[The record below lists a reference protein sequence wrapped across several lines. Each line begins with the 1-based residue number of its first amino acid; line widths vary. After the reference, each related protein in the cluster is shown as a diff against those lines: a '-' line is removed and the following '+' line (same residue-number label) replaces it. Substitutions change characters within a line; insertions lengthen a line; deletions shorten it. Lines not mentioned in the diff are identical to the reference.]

1 MNFALIMLIIL
12 LMTFAFLAVELL
24 LFQISMTVSTHLLN
38 IDGGALIII
47 MTELRKS
54 KRNDLLSGKD
64 LDNLI
69 DKFMNLSDKILKP
82 LSDPSINDYNPI
94 YLINEIITIIKLR
107 NEIHEEI
114 KRFCHYWGY
123 SYKDL
128 VKKNPELID
137 ANNYKEIKKNVRF

>member
-1 MNFALIMLIIL
+1 MNFTLIALIVL
-12 LMTFAFLAVELL
+12 LMAIAFLLVELL
-24 LFQISMTVSTHLLN
+24 ALQISITVSTHLSN

-47 MTELRKS
+47 MRELRKS
-54 KRNDLLSGKD
+54 KRNDLLNEKD
-64 LDNLI
+64 LNNLI
-69 DKFMNLSDKILKP
+69 DKFMNLSDKILK
-82 LSDPSINDYNPI
+82 LLANPSINDYNPI
-94 YLINEIITIIKLR
+94 YLINEIITIINLR

-137 ANNYKEIKKNVRF
+137 AVNYKEIKNRRF

>member
-1 MNFALIMLIIL
+1 MNFALIALIIL
-12 LMTFAFLAVELL
+12 LMAFAFLSVELL
-24 LFQISMTVSTHLLN
+24 LLQISITVSTHLLN

-47 MTELRKS
+47 TRELRKF
-54 KRNDLLSGKD
+54 KRNDLLNGKD
-64 LDNLI
+64 LNNLI

-82 LSDPSINDYNPI
+82 LADPSINDYNPI
-94 YLINEIITIIKLR
+94 YLINEIITIINLR

-137 ANNYKEIKKNVRF
+137 AVNYKEIKNRRF

>member
-1 MNFALIMLIIL
+1 MNFALITLIVL
-12 LMTFAFLAVELL
+12 LMAIAFLSVELL
-24 LFQISMTVSTHLLN
+24 ALQISITVSTHLLN
-38 IDGGALIII
+38 IDGYALIII
-47 MTELRKS
+47 MRELRKS
-54 KRNDLLSGKD
+54 KRNDLLNEKD
-64 LDNLI
+64 LNNLI
-69 DKFMNLSDKILKP
+69 DKFMNLSDKILKS
-82 LSDPSINDYNPI
+82 LANSSINNYNPI

-137 ANNYKEIKKNVRF
+137 AVNYKEIKNRRF

>member
-1 MNFALIMLIIL
+1 MNFTLIALIVL
-12 LMTFAFLAVELL
+12 LMAIAFLLVELL
-24 LFQISMTVSTHLLN
+24 ALQISITVSTHLSN

-47 MTELRKS
+47 MRELRKS
-54 KRNDLLSGKD
+54 KRNDLLNEKD
-64 LDNLI
+64 LNNLI
-69 DKFMNLSDKILKP
+69 DKFMNLSDKILK
-82 LSDPSINDYNPI
+82 LLANPSINDYNPI

-137 ANNYKEIKKNVRF
+137 AVNYKEIKNRRF

>member
-1 MNFALIMLIIL
+1 MNFTLIMLIVL
-12 LMTFAFLAVELL
+12 LMAIAFLSVELL
-24 LFQISMTVSTHLLN
+24 VLQISITVSTHLLN

-47 MTELRKS
+47 MRELRKS
-54 KRNDLLSGKD
+54 KRNDLLNEKD
-64 LDNLI
+64 LNNLI
-69 DKFMNLSDKILKP
+69 DKFMNLSDKILKS
-82 LSDPSINDYNPI
+82 LANPSINDYNPI

-137 ANNYKEIKKNVRF
+137 AVNYKEIKKNRRF